1 MKNEKESRERRLMN
15 DLSNSNTVT
24 VQVANMDDDVIA
36 SIDITEGK
44 AMGIVQDGYKVFVNG
59 EVLKIENSSANE

>member
-1 MKNEKESRERRLMN
+1 MN

-36 SIDITEGK
+36 SIDITDGK
-44 AMGIVQDGYKVFVNG
+44 AMGIVQAGYKVFVNG

>member
-1 MKNEKESRERRLMN
+1 MNE
-15 DLSNSNTVT
+15 LSNSNTVT

-36 SIDITEGK
+36 SIDITDGK
-44 AMGIVQDGYKVFVNG
+44 AIGIVQDGYKVFVNG

>member
-1 MKNEKESRERRLMN
+1 MN

-36 SIDITEGK
+36 SIDITDGK
-44 AMGIVQDGYKVFVNG
+44 AIGIVQEGYKVFVNG
-59 EVLKIENSSANE
+59 KVLKIENSSANE